1 VGMQINKTIVERTW
15 RFLKKLKKELPYDS
29 VKLLLDIYTKELKSG
44 YNIDTCTP
52 LFITGLFIVA

>member
-44 YNIDTCTP
+44 YNTDTCTP